1 MVENQYTSI
10 KDFKKWMI
18 DVALSQ
24 INEFSDLTASYT
36 QRKTGRM
43 VTHFTFSFHK
53 KEEPKPEQKAVQKP
67 KVAKPAFDKNKA
79 TYEEQVV
86 EFLKNNQTY
95 NRRYHNIAPHIA
107 WRTPAIWQEF
117 KLAFEEWQRG

>member
-1 MVENQYTSI
+1 M
-10 KDFKKWMI
+10 
-18 DVALSQ
+18 ALSQ

-53 KEEPKPEQKAVQKP
+53 KEKPKPEQKAAKKP
-67 KVAKPAFDKNKA
+67 KVAKPAFGKSKA
-79 TYEEQVV
+79 TMEEPAV
-86 EFLKNNQTY
+86 EFLRNSEEY
-95 NRRYHNIAPHIA
+95 NRRYPNIAPHIT
-107 WRTPAIWQEF
+107 WHTPAIWKEF